1 MANYVIVDGK
11 KFISEDYLVTEM
23 VKACVLNS
31 DTSDLEVFDGEREL
45 VNSYQYLLNRMNF
58 PTTKTMFHDL
68 YVNERFIKRTLG
80 V

>member
-23 VKACVLNS
+23 VKACVIQTT
-31 DTSDLEVFDGEREL
+31 TSDLEVMDGEREM
-45 VNSYQYLLNRMNF
+45 VTSYQYLLDRMNF
-58 PTTKTMFHDL
+58 PTTRDKFHNL
-68 YVNERFIKRTLG
+68 YVQERFVKRTLG